1 MGIIADK
8 MAQDERDGAVHHF
21 PEGDGAPPETPP
33 AHAKLSPSGA
43 DRWLTCT
50 SSVEFTAKY
59 PEQKTSSFAQ
69 EGTDA
74 HDLLERAVKA
84 KTRPSEL
91 EPEHPACMD
100 VDQCYDLVAK
110 YLDDPNYVV
119 LSEVKVVLSEDCWGT
134 ADLIVMGNGVL
145 GIIDYKHG
153 KGVVVEVPSI
163 QLNIYAIAA
172 LKSLGWMAPE
182 PITTVV
188 TTICQ
193 PRAQHPNGPVRTK
206 GYSLQDMLDY
216 EAIYTE
222 LIDCIKSGETEFRP
236 SEKAC
241 RWCAGKGDCEAQ
253 AEMALEIA
261 KSHFTPL
268 GDVVTPAVQDV
279 GTLSVDQKAEILTAT
294 SFIKAFLD
302 AVASNIKTALMAG
315 ESVPGLKVV
324 AGRSNRAWGTTD
336 DEGKITKLDADAVMA
351 KLADECKLKKSQVTT
366 AKLLGIPA
374 IEKLI
379 DPKKRGGKKK
389 LEALKAI
396 IVKPEG
402 KPTVVSEEDA
412 RPSVAPH
419 FKPVETGKNPLD

>member
-1 MGIIADK
+1 MGD
-8 MAQDERDGAVHHF
+8 
-21 PEGDGAPPETPP
+21 
-33 AHAKLSPSGA
+33 HAELSPSGA

-69 EGTDA
+69 EGTEA

-91 EPEHPACMD
+91 EPEHHACLD

-119 LSEVKVVLSEDCWGT
+119 LSEVKVTLSDDCWGT
-134 ADLIVMGNGVL
+134 ADLIVIGNGVL
-145 GIIDYKHG
+145 GVIDYKHG
-153 KGVVVEVPSI
+153 KGVVVDVPSI
-163 QLNIYAIAA
+163 QLNIYAIGA

-193 PRAQHPNGPVRTK
+193 PRASHPDGPVRSSD
-206 GYSLQDMLDY
+206 YSLQDMKDY
-216 EAIYTE
+216 EAIYTK
-222 LIDCIKSGETEFRP
+222 LIGCIERGETEFRP

-261 KSHFTPL
+261 RSHFTPL
-268 GDVVTPAVQDV
+268 GDVETPTVQDV
-279 GTLSVDQKAEILTAT
+279 GTLSVDQKAEILSAT

-302 AVASNIKTALMAG
+302 AVASNVQNKLMAG
-315 ESVPGLKVV
+315 EAVPGLKVV
-324 AGRSNRAWGTTD
+324 AGRSNRTWGTKD
-336 DEGKITKLDADAVMA
+336 DKGKITKLDADAVME
-351 KLADECKLKKSQVTT
+351 KLMDVCKLKKADITT

-379 DPKKRGGKKK
+379 DVKKRNGQKK
-389 LEALKAI
+389 LEALKAL

-412 RPSVAPH
+412 RPSIAPH